1 MKKLILAEKPSVA
14 RDIGRI
20 LNANEKKKNYLE
32 GKNYVITWALGHLL
46 GLKMPEDL
54 NKKWEKWQLET
65 LPMLPKFIGTK
76 PLPKTR
82 SQLKTIESLVKR
94 KDINE
99 IVIATDAGREGELVA
114 RWILQYVHANKKVTR
129 LWISSQTD
137 KAVKQGFKELKPAE
151 KYDNLYESALAR
163 ATADWLV
170 GLNVTRAL
178 TVKYQDNLSAGRVQ
192 TPTLALVRRQEEKIE
207 KFMPQKYYR
216 IALRLGNQTAY
227 MKQKNIYA
235 IKERDEAEKKKR
247 HLDNFK
253 GQIRNI
259 NSKVK
264 REAAPLLYDL
274 TELQREAN
282 KRYGYSAKKTL
293 SLVQSLYEIHKVVSY
308 PRTDSRYLSNDIKST
323 LMERLQA
330 IRKYDSR
337 AEESI
342 KNKAKVILKKVFND
356 SKVTDHHALIPTE
369 QVPNYSKFSADEQKI
384 YNLIVSRFLGI
395 FAQPYTVEELRVVVT
410 FDKDEFIFVGKKV
423 LDYGWKNKDASEEVA
438 LNLKKDTVVSPNFTV
453 EEKLTTPPSPLT
465 EAGLLAQMEKF
476 GLGTPATR
484 AEIIEKLVK
493 SELMERTGHA
503 LRVTPKGKQLLNLV
517 NKELVSPKLTAKW
530 EKQLEDIAHG
540 KMKSQKFIG
549 DIKNDTKRLVS
560 EVKNSKEN
568 YKDFSLTKKRCPECN
583 SFLKVRKTRDGEIYV
598 CSNPECNYRRRKDA
612 KVSNHRCPQCHRKM
626 LIVEGKNGKYFRCK
640 YDGTTEKMTVGK
652 KNKKMTKHEERR
664 LLKKINQDDEPQE
677 SPLALALKTAM
688 VKTNKIENF

>member
-410 FDKDEFIFVGKKV
+410 FDKDEFIFVGKKI

-438 LNLKKDTVVSPNFTV
+438 LNLKKDTVVSPNFVV

-560 EVKNSKEN
+560 EVKNSKED

-598 CSNPECNYRRRKDA
+598 CSNSECNYRRRKDA

-664 LLKKINQDDEPQE
+664 LLKKINQDNEPQE
-677 SPLALALKTAM
+677 SPLALALKAAM
-688 VKTNKIENF
+688 SKNE

>member
-178 TVKYQDNLSAGRVQ
+178 TVKYQDNLSAERVQ

-688 VKTNKIENF
+688 GKNE

>member
-1 MKKLILAEKPSVA
+1 MKKLILAEKQSVA

-216 IALRLGNQTAY
+216 IALRLGKQTAY

-282 KRYGYSAKKTL
+282 KKYGYSAKKTL

-438 LNLKKDTVVSPNFTV
+438 LNLKKDTIVSPNFTV

-560 EVKNSKEN
+560 EVKNSKED

-583 SFLKVRKTRDGEIYV
+583 NFLKVRKTRDGEIYV

-640 YDGTTEKMTVGK
+640 YDGITEKMTVGK

-677 SPLALALKTAM
+677 SPLALALKAAM
-688 VKTNKIENF
+688 GKNE

>member
-65 LPMLPKFIGTK
+65 LPILPKFIGTK

-137 KAVKQGFKELKPAE
+137 KAVKQGFKELKPAK

-438 LNLKKDTVVSPNFTV
+438 LNLKKDTIVSPNFTV

-560 EVKNSKEN
+560 EVKNSKED

-583 SFLKVRKTRDGEIYV
+583 SFLKVRKARDGEIYV
-598 CSNPECNYRRRKDA
+598 CSNPECNYHRRKDA
-612 KVSNHRCPQCHRKM
+612 KVSNHRCSQCHRKM

-664 LLKKINQDDEPQE
+664 LLKKINQDNEPQE
-677 SPLALALKTAM
+677 SSLALALKAAM
-688 VKTNKIENF
+688 SKNE

>member
-342 KNKAKVILKKVFND
+342 KSKAKVILKKVFND

-476 GLGTPATR
+476 GLSTPATR

-688 VKTNKIENF
+688 GKNE

>member
-65 LPMLPKFIGTK
+65 LPMLPKFIGIK

-82 SQLKTIESLVKR
+82 GQLKTIESLVKR

-178 TVKYQDNLSAGRVQ
+178 TIKYQDNLSAGRVQ

-438 LNLKKDTVVSPNFTV
+438 LNLKKDTIVSPNFTV

-560 EVKNSKEN
+560 EVKNSKED

-664 LLKKINQDDEPQE
+664 LLKKINQDNEPQE
-677 SPLALALKTAM
+677 SSLALALKAAM
-688 VKTNKIENF
+688 SKNE

>member
-82 SQLKTIESLVKR
+82 SQLKTIENLVKR

-137 KAVKQGFKELKPAE
+137 KAVKQGFKELKPSE

-438 LNLKKDTVVSPNFTV
+438 LNLKKDTIVSPNFTV

-560 EVKNSKEN
+560 EVKNSKED

-664 LLKKINQDDEPQE
+664 LLKKINQDNEPQE
-677 SPLALALKTAM
+677 SSLALALKVAM
-688 VKTNKIENF
+688 SKNE

>member
-308 PRTDSRYLSNDIKST
+308 PRTDSRYLSNDIKAT

-337 AEESI
+337 AEEAI

-438 LNLKKDTVVSPNFTV
+438 LNLKKDTIVSPNFTV

-560 EVKNSKEN
+560 EVKNSKED

-652 KNKKMTKHEERR
+652 KSKKMTKHEERR

-677 SPLALALKTAM
+677 SPLALALKAAM
-688 VKTNKIENF
+688 GKNE

>member
-308 PRTDSRYLSNDIKST
+308 PRTDSRYLSNDIKAT

-337 AEESI
+337 AEEAI

-438 LNLKKDTVVSPNFTV
+438 LNLKKDTIVSPNFTV

-560 EVKNSKEN
+560 EVKNSKED

-677 SPLALALKTAM
+677 SPLALALKAAM
-688 VKTNKIENF
+688 GKNE

>member
-137 KAVKQGFKELKPAE
+137 KAVKQGFKELKPSE

-438 LNLKKDTVVSPNFTV
+438 LNLKKDTIVSPNFTV

-560 EVKNSKEN
+560 EVKNSKED

-664 LLKKINQDDEPQE
+664 LLKKINQDNEPQE
-677 SPLALALKTAM
+677 SSLALALKAAM
-688 VKTNKIENF
+688 SKNE

>member
-216 IALRLGNQTAY
+216 IALRFGNQTAY

-337 AEESI
+337 AEETI

-438 LNLKKDTVVSPNFTV
+438 LNLKKDTIVSPNFTV

-493 SELMERTGHA
+493 SELMERTGYA

-560 EVKNSKEN
+560 EVKNSKED

-664 LLKKINQDDEPQE
+664 LLKKINKDDEPQE
-677 SPLALALKTAM
+677 SPLALALKAAM
-688 VKTNKIENF
+688 SKNE

>member
-207 KFMPQKYYR
+207 KFIPQKYYR

-369 QVPNYSKFSADEQKI
+369 QVPNYSKFSTDEQKI

-395 FAQPYTVEELRVVVT
+395 FAQPYTVEELRAVVT

-423 LDYGWKNKDASEEVA
+423 LDYGWKNKDAAEEVV
-438 LNLKKDTVVSPNFTV
+438 LNLKKDTAVSPNFTV
-453 EEKLTTPPSPLT
+453 EEKLTTPPAPLT

-560 EVKNSKEN
+560 EVKNSKED

-583 SFLKVRKTRDGEIYV
+583 NFLKVRKTRDGEIYV

-664 LLKKINQDDEPQE
+664 LLKKINQDNEPQE
-677 SPLALALKTAM
+677 SSLALALKAAM
-688 VKTNKIENF
+688 SKNE

>member
-423 LDYGWKNKDASEEVA
+423 LDYGWKNKDASEEGA
-438 LNLKKDTVVSPNFTV
+438 LNLKKDTIVNPNFTV

-493 SELMERTGHA
+493 SELMERTSHA

-560 EVKNSKEN
+560 EVKNSKED

-664 LLKKINQDDEPQE
+664 LLKKINQDNEPQE
-677 SPLALALKTAM
+677 SSLALALKAAM
-688 VKTNKIENF
+688 SKNE

>member
-369 QVPNYSKFSADEQKI
+369 QVPNYSKFSTDEQKI

-438 LNLKKDTVVSPNFTV
+438 LNLKKDTIVSPNFTV

-560 EVKNSKEN
+560 EVKNSKED

-583 SFLKVRKTRDGEIYV
+583 GFLKVRKTRDGEIYV

-664 LLKKINQDDEPQE
+664 LLKKINQDNEPQE
-677 SPLALALKTAM
+677 SSLALALKAAM
-688 VKTNKIENF
+688 SKNE

>member
-438 LNLKKDTVVSPNFTV
+438 LNLKKDTIVSPNFTV

-560 EVKNSKEN
+560 EVKNSKED

-664 LLKKINQDDEPQE
+664 LLKKINQNNEPQE
-677 SPLALALKTAM
+677 SSLALALKAAM
-688 VKTNKIENF
+688 SKNE

>member
-32 GKNYVITWALGHLL
+32 GKNYVITWAIGHLL

-688 VKTNKIENF
+688 GKNE

>member
-20 LNANEKKKNYLE
+20 LNANEKRKNYLE

-65 LPMLPKFIGTK
+65 LPMLPKFIGIK

-82 SQLKTIESLVKR
+82 GQLKTIESLVKR

-216 IALRLGNQTAY
+216 VALRIGKQTAY

-253 GQIRNI
+253 GQIKDI
-259 NSKVK
+259 NSKIK
-264 REAAPLLYDL
+264 REPAPLLYDL

-308 PRTDSRYLSNDIKST
+308 PRTDSRYLSNDIKAT

-337 AEESI
+337 AEEAI

-423 LDYGWKNKDASEEVA
+423 LDYGWKNKDASEEVV
-438 LNLKKDTVVSPNFTV
+438 LNLKKDTAVSPNFTV

-560 EVKNSKEN
+560 EVKNSKED

-583 SFLKVRKTRDGEIYV
+583 NFLKVRKTRDGEIYV

-612 KVSNHRCPQCHRKM
+612 KVSNHRCPQCYRKM

-652 KNKKMTKHEERR
+652 KSKKMTKHEERR

-677 SPLALALKTAM
+677 SPLALALKAAM
-688 VKTNKIENF
+688 GKNE

>member
-308 PRTDSRYLSNDIKST
+308 PRTDSRYLSNDIKAT

-337 AEESI
+337 AEEAI

-369 QVPNYSKFSADEQKI
+369 QVPNYSKFSTDEQKI

-438 LNLKKDTVVSPNFTV
+438 LNLKKDTIVSPNFTV

-560 EVKNSKEN
+560 EVKNSKED

-664 LLKKINQDDEPQE
+664 LLKKINQDNEPQE
-677 SPLALALKTAM
+677 SSLALALKAAM
-688 VKTNKIENF
+688 SKNE

>member
-274 TELQREAN
+274 TRLQREAN

-438 LNLKKDTVVSPNFTV
+438 LNLKKDTIVSPNFTV

-560 EVKNSKEN
+560 EVKNSKED

-664 LLKKINQDDEPQE
+664 LLKKINQDNEPQE
-677 SPLALALKTAM
+677 SSLALALKAAM
-688 VKTNKIENF
+688 SKNE

>member
-65 LPMLPKFIGTK
+65 LPMLPKFIGIK

-264 REAAPLLYDL
+264 RETAPLLYDL

-438 LNLKKDTVVSPNFTV
+438 LNLKKDTIVSPNFTV

-560 EVKNSKEN
+560 EVKNSKED

-664 LLKKINQDDEPQE
+664 LLKKINQDNEPQE
-677 SPLALALKTAM
+677 SSLALALKAAM
-688 VKTNKIENF
+688 SKNE

>member
-82 SQLKTIESLVKR
+82 SQLKTIENLVKR

-438 LNLKKDTVVSPNFTV
+438 LNLKKDTIVSPNFTV

-493 SELMERTGHA
+493 SELMERTGHT

-560 EVKNSKEN
+560 EVKNSKED
-568 YKDFSLTKKRCPECN
+568 YKDFSLTKKHCPECN

-598 CSNPECNYRRRKDA
+598 CSNPECNYHRRKDA

-664 LLKKINQDDEPQE
+664 LLKKINQDNEPQE
-677 SPLALALKTAM
+677 SSLALALKAAM
-688 VKTNKIENF
+688 SKNE

>member
-76 PLPKTR
+76 PLPKTK

-216 IALRLGNQTAY
+216 IALRLGNQTTY

-438 LNLKKDTVVSPNFTV
+438 LNLKKDTIVSPNFTV

-560 EVKNSKEN
+560 EVKNSKED

-664 LLKKINQDDEPQE
+664 LLKKINQDNEPQE
-677 SPLALALKTAM
+677 SSLALALKAAM
-688 VKTNKIENF
+688 SKNE

>member
-137 KAVKQGFKELKPAE
+137 KAVKQGFKELKPSE

-438 LNLKKDTVVSPNFTV
+438 LNLKKDTIVSPNFTV

-560 EVKNSKEN
+560 EVKNSKED

-677 SPLALALKTAM
+677 SPLALALKAAM
-688 VKTNKIENF
+688 GKNE

>member
-688 VKTNKIENF
+688 GKNE

>member
-308 PRTDSRYLSNDIKST
+308 PRTDSRYLSNDIKAT

-337 AEESI
+337 AEETI

-395 FAQPYTVEELRVVVT
+395 FAQPYTVEELRAVVT

-423 LDYGWKNKDASEEVA
+423 LDYGWKNKDAAEEVV
-438 LNLKKDTVVSPNFTV
+438 LNLKKDTAVSPNFTV
-453 EEKLTTPPSPLT
+453 EEKLTTPPAPLT

-560 EVKNSKEN
+560 EVKNSKED

-583 SFLKVRKTRDGEIYV
+583 NFLKVRKTRDGEIYV

-652 KNKKMTKHEERR
+652 KSKKMTKHEERR

-677 SPLALALKTAM
+677 SPLALALKAAM
-688 VKTNKIENF
+688 GKNE

>member
-253 GQIRNI
+253 GQIKNI
-259 NSKVK
+259 NSKIK
-264 REAAPLLYDL
+264 REPAPLLYDL

-293 SLVQSLYEIHKVVSY
+293 SLVQSLYEIHKVISY
-308 PRTDSRYLSNDIKST
+308 PRTDSRYLSNDIKAT

-438 LNLKKDTVVSPNFTV
+438 LNLKKDTIVSPNFTV

-560 EVKNSKEN
+560 EVKNSKED

-677 SPLALALKTAM
+677 SPLALALKAAM
-688 VKTNKIENF
+688 GKNE

>member
-82 SQLKTIESLVKR
+82 SQLKIIESLVKR

-438 LNLKKDTVVSPNFTV
+438 LNLKKDTIVSPNFTV

-560 EVKNSKEN
+560 EVKNSKED

-664 LLKKINQDDEPQE
+664 LLKKINQDNEPQE
-677 SPLALALKTAM
+677 SSLALALKAAM
-688 VKTNKIENF
+688 GKNE

>member
-503 LRVTPKGKQLLNLV
+503 LRVTPKRKQLLNLV

-688 VKTNKIENF
+688 GKNE

>member
-465 EAGLLAQMEKF
+465 EAGVLAQMEKF
-476 GLGTPATR
+476 GLGTPATS

-688 VKTNKIENF
+688 GKNE

>member
-65 LPMLPKFIGTK
+65 LPMLPKFIGIK

-438 LNLKKDTVVSPNFTV
+438 LNLKKDTIVSPNFTV

-560 EVKNSKEN
+560 EVKNSKED

-664 LLKKINQDDEPQE
+664 LLKKINQDNEPQE
-677 SPLALALKTAM
+677 SSLALALKAAM
-688 VKTNKIENF
+688 GKNE

>member
-216 IALRLGNQTAY
+216 IALRIGKQTAY

-253 GQIRNI
+253 GQIKDI

-337 AEESI
+337 AEEAI

-438 LNLKKDTVVSPNFTV
+438 LNLKKDTIVSPNFTV
-453 EEKLTTPPSPLT
+453 EEKLTTPPAPLT

-560 EVKNSKEN
+560 EVKNSKED

-583 SFLKVRKTRDGEIYV
+583 NFLKVRKTRDGEIYV

-677 SPLALALKTAM
+677 SPLALALKVAM
-688 VKTNKIENF
+688 GKNE

>member
-65 LPMLPKFIGTK
+65 LPILPKFIGTK

-151 KYDNLYESALAR
+151 KYNNLYESALAR

-253 GQIRNI
+253 GQVRNI

-337 AEESI
+337 VEETI

-410 FDKDEFIFVGKKV
+410 FDKDEFIFVGKKI

-438 LNLKKDTVVSPNFTV
+438 LNLKKDTVVSPNFVV

-517 NKELVSPKLTAKW
+517 NKKLVSPKLTAKW

-560 EVKNSKEN
+560 EVKNSKED

-598 CSNPECNYRRRKDA
+598 CSNSECNYRRRKDA

-640 YDGTTEKMTVGK
+640 YDGITEKMTVGK

-664 LLKKINQDDEPQE
+664 LLKKINQDNEPQE
-677 SPLALALKTAM
+677 SPLALALKAAM
-688 VKTNKIENF
+688 SKNE

>member
-82 SQLKTIESLVKR
+82 SQLKTIENLVKR

-438 LNLKKDTVVSPNFTV
+438 LNLKKDTIVSPNFTV

-493 SELMERTGHA
+493 SELMERTGHT

-560 EVKNSKEN
+560 EVKNSKED

-583 SFLKVRKTRDGEIYV
+583 SLLKVRKTRDGEIYV

-664 LLKKINQDDEPQE
+664 LLKKINQDNEPQE
-677 SPLALALKTAM
+677 SSLALALKAAM
-688 VKTNKIENF
+688 SKNE

>member
-282 KRYGYSAKKTL
+282 KRYGYTAKKTL

-423 LDYGWKNKDASEEVA
+423 LDYGWKNKDAAEEVV
-438 LNLKKDTVVSPNFTV
+438 LNLKKDTAVSPNFTV
-453 EEKLTTPPSPLT
+453 EEKLTTPPAPLT

-476 GLGTPATR
+476 GLGTPTTR

-560 EVKNSKEN
+560 EVKNSKED

-583 SFLKVRKTRDGEIYV
+583 NFLKVRKTRDGEIYV

-664 LLKKINQDDEPQE
+664 LLKKINQDNEPQE
-677 SPLALALKTAM
+677 SSLALALKAAM
-688 VKTNKIENF
+688 SKNE

>member
-216 IALRLGNQTAY
+216 IALRLGNQTVY

-438 LNLKKDTVVSPNFTV
+438 LNLKKDTIVSPNFTV

-560 EVKNSKEN
+560 EVKNSKED

-664 LLKKINQDDEPQE
+664 LLKKINQDNEPQE
-677 SPLALALKTAM
+677 SSLALALKAAM
-688 VKTNKIENF
+688 SKNE

>member
-323 LMERLQA
+323 LMERLQV

-688 VKTNKIENF
+688 GKNE

>member
-337 AEESI
+337 AEETI

-410 FDKDEFIFVGKKV
+410 FDKDEFIFVRKKV

-438 LNLKKDTVVSPNFTV
+438 LNLKKDTIVSPNFTV

-493 SELMERTGHA
+493 SELMERTGYA

-549 DIKNDTKRLVS
+549 DIKNDIKRLVS
-560 EVKNSKEN
+560 EVKNSKED

-664 LLKKINQDDEPQE
+664 LLKKINKDDEPQE
-677 SPLALALKTAM
+677 SPLALALKAAM
-688 VKTNKIENF
+688 SKNE